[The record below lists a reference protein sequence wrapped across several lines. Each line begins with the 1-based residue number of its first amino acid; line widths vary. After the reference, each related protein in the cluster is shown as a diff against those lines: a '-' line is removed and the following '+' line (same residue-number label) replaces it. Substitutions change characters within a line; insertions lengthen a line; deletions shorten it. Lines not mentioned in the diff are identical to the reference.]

1 MTRLMLLDSN
11 GLIYRGYHALP
22 PLTTSKGELVNAV
35 FGFCSILLRGIQDL
49 QPEYVAACFDL
60 PGPTFRHEQFADYKA
75 TRAPMPDDLRS
86 QFPKVREVV
95 AALRIPVYEMAGFE
109 ADDVIGTITRDMDA
123 RGGIETTIVTGDL
136 DMLQIV
142 TPTTRLMTTRQGVD
156 STIYYDPA
164 RIWERFELR
173 PDQMVDYK
181 ALKGDPTDNIPGI
194 PGVGEKT
201 AARLVGQFGSIEGIY
216 ERLDEVKP
224 DRLREKL
231 VEAREQVLRSRE
243 LSRIVRDVPVKLDL
257 EAARLSDYDRAEVV
271 RLFREFEFRSLI
283 DRLPALTGES
293 AVDAAEALRTVRGSI
308 PAAQVAGQGA
318 AVSRAQGI
326 GSAAG
331 ASGGAASGGA
341 ASGGAASSPSRG
353 PGREPRR
360 SQSPSGSELQL
371 SMDFGSAGLDEPAF
385 TPMASRSRPAAA
397 GPVDLTAALRAAVGD
412 VTLLDRFEATD
423 ADAAAAAAWLAG
435 QREVGA
441 ALLMSDP
448 RPMRGLP
455 EALSLAG
462 VDGRVLVADGH
473 DAVSLLGG
481 LLLASGVGVVGH
493 ETKPLVVANIA
504 GGAVQPLPVVFDTQ
518 IAAYLLNASLRSQTI
533 ADVAHERLD
542 VTLPP
547 AGDVSTSVRV
557 GLDALAA
564 LAVREPLEKALAE
577 VGLDRLFREI
587 ELPLIP
593 VLARMEAAG
602 VAIDRE
608 ALGKLEIEF
617 GAEMARLES
626 EIYVDVGHEF
636 NLGSPKQL
644 EQILFYEL
652 NLPKGKRTKT
662 GYSTDAS
669 VLEDLKPAH
678 PMIGKLLDWRL
689 YSKLRST
696 YIEALPLL
704 VSERDGRLHT
714 TFHQAVAAT
723 GRLSSSDP
731 NLQNIPIRSDLG
743 RRIRRA
749 FVAGS
754 PEVTLVAADYSQI
767 ELRILAHVSGDEHL
781 RDAFARGADIHR
793 ETAARVLHKAPE
805 DITHDERS
813 MAKMVNFGLAYGMSD
828 FGLSSRAGI
837 SRAEAKAFIDNYF
850 ATYSGISYYMIE
862 IKERARQQ
870 GWVSTLLGR
879 RRSIPELRIPAL
891 RSAGERM
898 AINMPIQGT
907 AADIIKIAM
916 IQLPDRLVAAGLKAR
931 MLLQV
936 HDELVLEVPR
946 GEVDAVVPIL
956 RATMEGAL
964 ALDVPLTVDIKVG
977 DDWESM
983 RPLTREDAVLAELGE
998 APAEV
1003 VG

>member
-35 FGFCSILLRGIQDL
+35 FGFCSILLRGIQDV

-60 PGPTFRHEQFADYKA
+60 PGPTFRHEQFAAYKA

-123 RGGIETTIVTGDL
+123 RGLDTTVVTGDL

-142 TPTTRLMTTRQGVD
+142 TEHTRLMTTRQGVD
-156 STIYYDPA
+156 STVYYDPTK
-164 RIWERFELR
+164 IWERFELR
-173 PDQMVDYK
+173 PDQMIDYK

-201 AARLVGQFGSIEGIY
+201 AAKLVGQFESLEGIY
-216 ERLDEVKP
+216 ARLDEVKP
-224 DRLREKL
+224 DKLREKL
-231 VEAREQVLRSRE
+231 VEAREQVFQSRE
-243 LSRIVRDVPVKLDL
+243 LSRIVRDLPISLDL
-257 EAARLSDYDRAEVV
+257 EAARLADYDRAEVV

-293 AVDAAEALRTVRGSI
+293 AVDAAEALRSVAGSV
-308 PAAQVAGQGA
+308 PAARVAGQAPRVPGETPRGA
-318 AVSRAQGI
+318 GQPRGAGHESRSLLGE
-326 GSAAG
+326 GDG
-331 ASGGAASGGA
+331 
-341 ASGGAASSPSRG
+341 
-353 PGREPRR
+353 
-360 SQSPSGSELQL
+360 LQL
-371 SMDFGSAGLDEPAF
+371 SMDFGSTSLVETAPQPSPL
-385 TPMASRSRPAAA
+385 ASRSRAEDGAT
-397 GPVDLTAALRAAVGD
+397 GPVDLAAALRAAVAD
-412 VTLLDRFEATD
+412 PTLMDRFEATD
-423 ADAAAAAAWLAG
+423 QDAAEAAAWLAG
-435 QREVGA
+435 KSWPEGRHEIGA
-441 ALLMSDP
+441 ALLMDDP
-448 RPMRGLP
+448 RPMRGMP
-455 EALSLAG
+455 QALSLAG
-462 VDGRVLVADGH
+462 GDGRVLVAEGH
-473 DAVSLLGG
+473 AAVGWLGD
-481 LLLASGVGVVGH
+481 LLLKSGARVVGH
-493 ETKPLVVANIA
+493 ETKMLVVANIA
-504 GGAVQPLPVVFDTQ
+504 GGAEQPLLVAFDTQ

-547 AGDVSTSVRV
+547 AGDVPPAVRV

-564 LAVREPLEKALAE
+564 LAVREPLEKALVEA
-577 VGLDRLFREI
+577 GLEQLFREI
-587 ELPLIP
+587 EMPLIP
-593 VLARMEAAG
+593 VLAEMEAAG
-602 VAIDRE
+602 VAIDRD
-608 ALGKLEIEF
+608 ALALLDVEF
-617 GAEMARLES
+617 SREMARLEA
-626 EIYVDVGHEF
+626 EIYTDVGHDF

-731 NLQNIPIRSDLG
+731 NLQNIPIRSELG

-749 FVAGS
+749 FVAGA
-754 PEVTLVAADYSQI
+754 PDVTLLAADYSQI

-850 ATYSGISYYMIE
+850 ATYSGISYYMLH
-862 IKERARQQ
+862 IKELARQQ

-879 RRSIPELRIPAL
+879 RRFIPELRMSNPSL
-891 RSAGERM
+891 RGAGERM

-916 IQLPDRLVAAGLKAR
+916 IRLPERLRSAGMRAR

-946 GEVDAVVPIL
+946 EELDAVVPIL
-956 RATMEGAL
+956 RSTMEEAL
-964 ALDVPLTVDIKVG
+964 KLDVPLTVDVKVG

-983 RPLTREDAVLAELGE
+983 KPLTREDAVLAELGE
-998 APAEV
+998 VPAEIV
-1003 VG
+1003 AG